1 MKSPALFFASAQ
13 NWSCVAINM
22 RRGTTAMPSVHKRT
36 LKEQAVAELR
46 NFWMIFLY
54 LAVLFSAFNTY
65 GG

>member
-1 MKSPALFFASAQ
+1 
-13 NWSCVAINM
+13 
-22 RRGTTAMPSVHKRT
+22 MPSVHKRT